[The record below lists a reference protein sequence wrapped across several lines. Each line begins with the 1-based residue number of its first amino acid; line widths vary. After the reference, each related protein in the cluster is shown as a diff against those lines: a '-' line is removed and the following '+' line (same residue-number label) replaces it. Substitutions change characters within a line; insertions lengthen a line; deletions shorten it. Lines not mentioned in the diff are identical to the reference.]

1 MGDCNDGELEGELEL
16 LRAMWSSEEELE
28 IQRPTCAKCEISG
41 DAAAA
46 RLVARLA
53 PSTCGEEQSKYIRCE
68 VVIVVPSGYPGNE
81 EHPVPPQL
89 QLGSSSGLNDTRRA
103 ELLAVLQDLL
113 LCDFA
118 GVEGALPAL
127 LQAAQDHLTTW
138 NDEGPTGQCPVCLE
152 DLGDGEHTNTLRLPC
167 YHILHASCFAQVWEA
182 EWLRQ
187 REDID
192 RNRSTGETNVSL
204 AVSDAKMA
212 CPECRRV
219 VTWDAVPQ
227 ISAQLGHLL
236 DTPSTHDVVVPEVN
250 KHDEESVA
258 EDEVAENDE
267 ATTDVSAPHVSQNGG
282 ALPSQQ
288 QRVDLFEVV
297 MPRGLRTR
305 LKPKWDARDQEGPVL
320 RNGACGVIAEYV
332 EGKDATYL
340 RPEGTEY
347 WLPLNGGRNNCKLV
361 RIDQDMPRPTK
372 APSGWIHGE
381 NCLAIAAAPLTPPRS
396 AKTQAAGSPGKISS
410 RKDGKKTKNNNVGGG
425 YASGYKVER

>member
-1 MGDCNDGELEGELEL
+1 M
-16 LRAMWSSEEELE
+16 
-28 IQRPTCAKCEISG
+28 
-41 DAAAA
+41 
-46 RLVARLA
+46 
-53 PSTCGEEQSKYIRCE
+53 
-68 VVIVVPSGYPGNE
+68 
-81 EHPVPPQL
+81 H
-89 QLGSSSGLNDTRRA
+89 
-103 ELLAVLQDLL
+103 
-113 LCDFA
+113 
-118 GVEGALPAL
+118 PAL
-127 LQAAQDHLTTW
+127 HKSGKQSGCA
-138 NDEGPTGQCPVCLE
+138 
-152 DLGDGEHTNTLRLPC
+152 
-167 YHILHASCFAQVWEA
+167 
-182 EWLRQ
+182 
-187 REDID
+187 RERI
-192 RNRSTGETNVSL
+192 STGTGRQAKKNVSL
-204 AVSDAKMA
+204 AVSDAVMA

-236 DTPSTHDVVVPEVN
+236 DTPSTHDLVVPEVN
-250 KHDEESVA
+250 KHDEESEA
-258 EDEVAENDE
+258 ENEVADNDE
-267 ATTDVSAPHVSQNGG
+267 ATTDMSAPNVLQNGG

-288 QRVDLFEVV
+288 QRFDLFEVV

-347 WLPLNGGRNNCKLV
+347 WLPLNGGRNNCKMV

-381 NCLAIAAAPLTPPRS
+381 NCLGIAAAPLTPPRS

-410 RKDGKKTKNNNVGGG
+410 RKDGKKTKNNNAGGG